1 MKIEPNEVENLPR
14 QLKEYF
20 NLLIVINFLQHPIC
34 KHDIKFGIVQ
44 MLSTFYENHT
54 KDLYQHLQDFMMYI
68 HIANYLVTIKI
79 LNWWCKSEKDIFF
92 SRLNITSI
100 MHFLVRKQP
109 SRFYNLDFIG
119 QHYLR
124 MYITL
129 VKLILVARQ

>member
-79 LNWWCKSEKDIFF
+79 LNWCAQNKK
-92 SRLNITSI
+92 TA
-100 MHFLVRKQP
+100 

-129 VKLILVARQ
+129 VKLILVARQSRIFSKRI